1 MKEKKYL
8 DYDGLERLVYQI
20 GNHYADWDTV
30 DGKQDLLESGEN
42 IKTIN
47 NQSLLGSGNI
57 NISSGGT
64 ATDVQIN
71 GSSITSSGTA
81 NIITNSSYDSNDNPI
96 ATMSDLPTIPANIVT
111 DASYVHTDNNYT
123 TTEKN
128 KLSGI
133 ASRSRSKCSI

>member
-1 MKEKKYL
+1 MSSYSFLDINGLKYFHEKLMEEDFSK
-8 DYDGLERLVYQI
+8 
-20 GNHYADWDTV
+20 
-30 DGKQDLLESGEN
+30 KQDLLESGEN

-71 GSSITSSGTA
+71 GSSITSSGRA
-81 NIITNSSYDSNDNPI
+81 NIITNSPYDSNNNPI
-96 ATMSDLPTIPANIVT
+96 ATMDDLPIVPSDIVT
-111 DASYVHTDNNYT
+111 DSSYVHTDNNYT

-133 ASRSRSKCSI
+133 ASRSRSKCSIRLERN